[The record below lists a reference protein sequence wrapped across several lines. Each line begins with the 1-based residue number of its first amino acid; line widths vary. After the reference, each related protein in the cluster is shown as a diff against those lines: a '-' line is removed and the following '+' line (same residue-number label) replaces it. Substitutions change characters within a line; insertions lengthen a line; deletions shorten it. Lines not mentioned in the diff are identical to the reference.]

1 LNGTGLTGR
10 ENDGMFKLLLED
22 VRTVFEKDPAVR
34 SVAEVLF
41 CYPGVHALWMHRI
54 AHRLYR
60 RRLFFWARLVSHIS
74 RFLTG
79 VEIHPGATIGRRVFI
94 DHGMGVVIGETAVV
108 GDGSLIYAGVV
119 LGGTSLDKGKRHP
132 TIGRNVVIGS
142 GAIVLG
148 NITIGDNAR
157 IGGGSVVLKSVPAGS
172 TAVGVPAR
180 VGIGFTPEQLNM
192 LEHDKLPDPIADGFA
207 FVLKE
212 VGKIEERLRR
222 IESLEGVSAQTDD
235 ELEKKKRQIAEVFD
249 AEQR

>member
-1 LNGTGLTGR
+1 MLDTLR
-10 ENDGMFKLLLED
+10 QDIEA
-22 VRTVFEKDPAVR
+22 VRDRDPAAR
-34 SVAEVLF
+34 STLEIILA
-41 CYPGVHALWMHRI
+41 YPGLHALWMHRV
-54 AHRLYR
+54 AHWLWEKKVPVVPRLI
-60 RRLFFWARLVSHIS
+60 SHLN

-79 VEIHPGATIGRRVFI
+79 IEIHPGAKFGKGVFI

>member
-1 LNGTGLTGR
+1 
-10 ENDGMFKLLLED
+10 MFQRLLED
-22 VRTVFEKDPAVR
+22 VRTVFEKDPAAH

-41 CYPGVHALWMHRI
+41 CYPGLHALWLHRI

-60 RRLFFWARLVSHIS
+60 WRLFFWARLVSHIS

-79 VEIHPGATIGRRVFI
+79 VEIHPGAVIGRRVFI

-119 LGGTSLDKGKRHP
+119 LGGTSLSKGKRHP

-148 NITIGDNAR
+148 NITVGDNAR
-157 IGGGSVVLKSVPAGS
+157 IGGGSVVLRDVPSGA

-180 VGIGFTPEQLNM
+180 IGMGFTPEQMNM
-192 LEHDKLPDPIADGFA
+192 LEHHKLPDPIADGFA

-212 VGKIEERLRR
+212 VGKLEERLRR
-222 IESLEGVSAQTDD
+222 IESLEGVSAQRDE
-235 ELEKKKRQIAEVFD
+235 ELEQRKRRIAEVFD
-249 AEQR
+249 ANQLEQR